1 MAHFGNTRNSLYYTH
16 AVQVQ
21 FNHDSHIDP
30 DKHPPQFV
38 AHFLPIDVETKNP
51 ALVAASHEKLRAVA
65 NEHAPHQSV
74 MAMQVVQQVY
84 PNASCARAEHIA
96 RETKP
101 MV

>member
-21 FNHDSHIDP
+21 FNHDPHIDP

-51 ALVAASHEKLRAVA
+51 ALVAAGHEKLRAAA

-74 MAMQVVQQVY
+74 MAMQVVQVY